1 MFKEYAMERP
11 VISILLFCFS
21 LVFATTALAQ
31 EIFKDGFDEPIVL
44 LPTEITD
51 FSALP
56 STVEE
61 GQPTII
67 SWATENADNCTATA
81 PFDDFNGPVD
91 TNGSVEIIIATAG
104 SYDFTLT
111 CEGDLDPANAMLT
124 VTVEE
129 KTTTTNCDAPPL
141 TGVIK
146 QWGEFW
152 KEDFPGP
159 GFEIVDTVVLKTGYV
174 ALEFNTGD
182 VVDNAL
188 LVSVGNT
195 LTVGLRTGTFS
206 ECPGD
211 FDAAPECSYVWGL
224 GGGITWAT
232 DGKDGA
238 CQLKPDTT
246 YFFNL
251 TFTDGFD
258 STSSTC
264 ESQVR
269 SGDCWATLQ
278 HANN

>member
-1 MFKEYAMERP
+1 MERP

-81 PFDDFNGPVD
+81 PFDDFNGPVP
-91 TNGSVEIIIATAG
+91 TNGFVEIIIATAG

-111 CEGDLDPANAMLT
+111 CEGDLDPDNAMLT

-129 KTTTTNCDAPPL
+129 KTTTTNCEASPL

-159 GFEIVDTVVLKTGYV
+159 GFEVVDTVVLKTGYV

-188 LVSVGNT
+188 MVSVGNT
-195 LTVGLRTGTFS
+195 FTAGIRTGTFS

-211 FDAAPECSYVWGL
+211 FDAAPECSHAWGL

-232 DGKDGA
+232 DDEDGA
-238 CQLKPDTT
+238 CQLKPNTT

-258 STSSTC
+258 SQSSTC
-264 ESQVR
+264 ESQVNSR
-269 SGDCWATLQ
+269 ECWATLQ
-278 HANN
+278 HVNR